1 MADFS
6 MRYIYNLI
14 FYIALPFILLRL
26 LWKARK
32 SSAYC
37 KRWHE
42 RLALKMKTPPLSNSI
57 WVHAVSLGESI
68 AAAPLIKSLMARY
81 PNTNVVVTTMT
92 LSGSEYIK
100 KIFADSV
107 LHTYVPYDYS
117 GAVKRFLN
125 HINPKLL
132 VIMETELWPNILHY
146 CAVRHTPVLLANAR
160 LSKHSMKGYM
170 RLPRLTQSMLND
182 ISMIAA
188 QSQLDAQRFISLG
201 ATPKQVRV
209 VGNIKFDITI
219 AEDLPSRAQQLRQ
232 KWGGNRPIWIASSTH
247 AGEETKVLQ
256 AYTIIKRVISNSLLI
271 LVPRHT
277 ERCAQIIALC
287 EQQGFN
293 VVSHKQGIPCSEN
306 TDIVIGDTMGE
317 LLLLYAASD
326 IAFVGGSLEPSLG
339 GHNLLEP
346 AALNIPVITGPY
358 VSNFIEVNSLLTDA
372 GALIRINDATE
383 LANSVM
389 QLFQN
394 SSLRK
399 KHSAAGLKVVQQNKG
414 ALQKLLSWIEDNL

>member
-1 MADFS
+1 
-6 MRYIYNLI
+6 MRYIYNLL

-32 SSAYC
+32 SPAYY

-42 RLALKMKTPPLSNSI
+42 RLALKVKTATLSNSI

-68 AAAPLIKSLMARY
+68 AATPLIKALLTRY
-81 PNTNVVVTTMT
+81 PDTNIVVTTMT
-92 LSGSEYIK
+92 PSGSEYIK
-100 KIFADSV
+100 KTFADRVFHS
-107 LHTYVPYDYS
+107 YVPYDYS
-117 GAVKRFLN
+117 RAVKRFLN
-125 HINPKLL
+125 HINPRLL

-146 CAVRHTPVLLANAR
+146 CAARHTPVLLANAR

-170 RLPRLTQSMLND
+170 RLPRLTEKMLNN

-188 QSQLDAQRFISLG
+188 QSQLDAQRFINLG
-201 ATPKQVRV
+201 ADTKRVSV

-219 AEDLPSRAQQLRQ
+219 AKDLPYKAQQLRR
-232 KWGGNRPIWIASSTH
+232 KWGYNRPIWIAASTH
-247 AGEETKVLQ
+247 AGEEAKVLH
-256 AYTIIKRVISNSLLI
+256 ANTIIKQVIPNSLLI

-277 ERCAQIIALC
+277 ERCAYVTELC
-287 EQQGFN
+287 DQQGFN
-293 VVSHKQGIPCSEN
+293 IISHKQGQPCSET

-326 IAFVGGSLEPSLG
+326 VAFVGGSLEPSLG

-346 AALNIPVITGPY
+346 SAVNIPVITGPY
-358 VSNFIEVNSLLTDA
+358 VSNFIEINSLLTDA
-372 GALIRINDATE
+372 GALIRIIDATE
-383 LANSVM
+383 LANNVI

-394 SSLRK
+394 SSLKK
-399 KHSAAGLKVVQQNKG
+399 KHTAAGLKVVQRNKG
-414 ALQKLLSWIEDNL
+414 ALQKLLSWIEGNL

>member
-1 MADFS
+1 

-32 SSAYC
+32 SPAYY
-37 KRWHE
+37 KRWQE
-42 RLALKMKTPPLSNSI
+42 RLALKIKTPPLSNSI
-57 WVHAVSLGESI
+57 WIHAVSLGESI
-68 AAAPLIKSLMARY
+68 AATPLIKSLIACY
-81 PNTNVVVTTMT
+81 PNTSIVVTTMT

-100 KIFADSV
+100 KTFANTV
-107 LHTYVPYDYS
+107 FHTYVPYDYS

-125 HINPKLL
+125 HINPRLL

-146 CAVRHTPVLLANAR
+146 CAVRHIAVLLANAR
-160 LSKHSMKGYM
+160 LSKHSMRGYM
-170 RLPRLTQSMLND
+170 RLPRLTQEMLSN

-188 QSQLDAQRFISLG
+188 QSQLDAQRFNNLG
-201 ATPKQVRV
+201 ANSKLVSV

-219 AEDLPSRAQQLRQ
+219 AQDLPSKAQQLRQ
-232 KWGGNRPIWIASSTH
+232 KWGENRPIWIAASTH

-256 AYTIIKRVISNSLLI
+256 ANTMIKQVFPRSLLV

-277 ERCAQIIALC
+277 ERCAQITELC
-287 EQQGFN
+287 KQQGFN
-293 VVSHKQGIPCSEN
+293 VVSHKQDQPCSEN

-326 IAFVGGSLEPSLG
+326 VAFVGGSLEPSLG

-346 AALNIPVITGPY
+346 AALNIAVITGPY

-383 LANSVM
+383 LANSVI

>member
-1 MADFS
+1 

-32 SSAYC
+32 SPAYY

-42 RLALKMKTPPLSNSI
+42 RLALMKTAPLSNSI
-57 WVHAVSLGESI
+57 WIHAVSLGESI
-68 AAAPLIKSLMARY
+68 AATPLIKSLIVCY
-81 PNTNVVVTTMT
+81 PNTSIVVTTMT
-92 LSGSEYIK
+92 PSGSEYIK
-100 KIFADSV
+100 KTFADTV
-107 LHTYVPYDYS
+107 FHTYVPYDYS

-125 HINPKLL
+125 RINPRLL

-146 CAVRHTPVLLANAR
+146 CAAHHTPVLLANAR
-160 LSKHSMKGYM
+160 LSKHSMRGYM
-170 RLPRLTQSMLND
+170 RLPRLTQKMLNN

-188 QSQLDAQRFISLG
+188 QSQLDAQRFINLG
-201 ATPKQVRV
+201 ADLKRVLV

-219 AEDLPSRAQQLRQ
+219 AQDLPYEARQLRQ
-232 KWGGNRPIWIASSTH
+232 KWGQNRLIWIAASTH
-247 AGEETKVLQ
+247 AGEETKILQ
-256 AYTIIKRVISNSLLI
+256 ANTEIKRVSLNSLLV

-277 ERCAQIIALC
+277 ERCAQIVELC

-293 VVSHKQGIPCSEN
+293 VISHKQSQPCLEN

-326 IAFVGGSLEPSLG
+326 VAFVGGSLEPSLA

-358 VSNFIEVNSLLTDA
+358 ISNFIEINGLLTDA
-372 GALIRINDATE
+372 GALIKINGATE
-383 LANSVM
+383 LADSVIR
-389 QLFQN
+389 LFQN
-394 SSLRK
+394 PSLRK
-399 KHSAAGLKVVQQNKG
+399 KHSTAGLKVVQRNKG